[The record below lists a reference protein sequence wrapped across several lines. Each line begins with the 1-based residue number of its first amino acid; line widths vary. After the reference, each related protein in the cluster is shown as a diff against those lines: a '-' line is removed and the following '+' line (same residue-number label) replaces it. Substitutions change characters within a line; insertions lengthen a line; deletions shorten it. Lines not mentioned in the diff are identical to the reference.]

1 LYSFYLYHAQRQ
13 KTNQPLATDEFTRK
27 GMNWAME
34 RVKKTKK
41 ILKEMKIIEVVQKR
55 QYYYVHLFFIYTKK
69 KIGEI
74 LGNSE
79 ESQQTTEKT
88 METEALD
95 PKKQEVE
102 KDEDEVKK
110 PEIKKPEIKQES
122 TARLKPSVPSLPTFL
137 SKWLDSCDKRGV
149 KYGKNNIKYWEKK
162 LDGRVSIDQQEA
174 VYKAIDRGWKDFYL
188 VEKKASKYHKLLGK
202 SLMMERD
209 CDVLMDIAS
218 NKGSYIY
225 QFKNIKIT
233 TKEPPLKLFNPT
245 SSYKH

>member
-1 LYSFYLYHAQRQ
+1 
-13 KTNQPLATDEFTRK
+13 
-27 GMNWAME
+27 MNWAME

-88 METEALD
+88 METEALA

-110 PEIKKPEIKQES
+110 PEIKKPEIKKES

-162 LDGRVSIDQQEA
+162 LAGRVSIDQQEA
-174 VYKAIDRGWKDFYL
+174 IYKALDSGWKDFYL

-233 TKEPPLKLFNPT
+233 TKEPPLKLFKRYGYEKKEVKTAPMV
-245 SSYKH
+245 SKVQEKILGLIKRF